1 MQTVLEIG
9 SGSYKLCKLG
19 AFTEKFESSLGKNLI
34 DLAEAKRLNPES
46 IKVAIK
52 NLDEKILPFLKAR
65 GVISPEVL
73 VFATAA
79 IRLSMADPLKS
90 GENFLKELVNRG
102 FKNIRVFSE
111 EEECLYGA
119 KAVIDEVRALRPNL
133 KNFLILD
140 TGGASHQLVQVINL
154 EPVKYK
160 SFPIGSH
167 TDLSINSLPD
177 LISEGFSESS
187 NLVIL
192 GTTGQIL
199 SGADSL
205 SRSRDV
211 YSDIESL
218 NTRLE
223 GASVTERKIVLE
235 YMVSDPKIRELFV
248 EYRLA
253 ILPQGIKIVLNVM
266 KQLKSNA
273 LLNSKQEAI
282 QFISKVGF

>member
-19 AFTEKFESSLGKNLI
+19 AFSEKFESSLGKNLI
-34 DLAEAKRLNPES
+34 DLTKAKRLNPES

-65 GVISPEVL
+65 GVVSPEVL

-90 GENFLKELVNRG
+90 GENFLKELINRG

-119 KAVIDEVRALRPNL
+119 RAVIDEVRTLRPNL

-205 SRSRDV
+205 SRSRDI
-211 YSDIESL
+211 YSDIQSL
-218 NTRLE
+218 NIRLE
-223 GASVTERKIVLE
+223 AASITERKIILE
-235 YMVSDPKIRELFV
+235 YMVSDPKIKELFV

-253 ILPQGIKIVLNVM
+253 ILPQAIKIILNVM